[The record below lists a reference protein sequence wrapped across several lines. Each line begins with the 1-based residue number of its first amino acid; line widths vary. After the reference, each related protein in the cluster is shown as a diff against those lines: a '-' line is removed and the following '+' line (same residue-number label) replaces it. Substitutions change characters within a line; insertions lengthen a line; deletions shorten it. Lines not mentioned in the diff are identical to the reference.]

1 LGPNASA
8 KLRSQVALEGKTRG
22 FRRATRLQHASRC
35 PSRCSAELLRALINC
50 SVARPSGNLLK
61 GEKMSDGIGKSI
73 TDIVQ
78 TVAILSTL
86 GFSIWQWRKTNE
98 TIKVDNFAKLISA
111 LNDIRRERLL
121 SPDLERALFESRKEW
136 DDTKIKK
143 RVYGVMFANLL
154 EWSMFSHESGLI
166 DEKQWKDWITIWKD
180 VILSDKSFAEL
191 MCDKTIYTFNL
202 RAYELVKSLLSK

>member
-1 LGPNASA
+1 
-8 KLRSQVALEGKTRG
+8 
-22 FRRATRLQHASRC
+22 
-35 PSRCSAELLRALINC
+35 
-50 SVARPSGNLLK
+50 
-61 GEKMSDGIGKSI
+61 MSDGIGKSI